1 MKKYST
7 PEMDIS
13 VFDCESVVTQS
24 SAEKPQAIDKATE
37 IAKNIIDTKHTFTIK
52 IIEFT
57 E

>member
-13 VFDCESVVTQS
+13 VFDYESVVTQS